1 MSERRGTE
9 ALRADAE
16 ERLRLTDGLPARLDA
31 VRGTAYD
38 DARTIAVTATVH
50 GALVGLSISDDAL
63 ALGPAR
69 LGDEIVRLAAA
80 ANRLA
85 LVAGLGVLSRSLGDA
100 GTVELARSIGLGDL
114 IDPDA
119 PVVPYVPTVDPG
131 DDDYAMTFDFS
142 SLRSDR

>member
-1 MSERRGTE
+1 MNERRSTE
-9 ALRADAE
+9 RLRADAE
-16 ERLRLTDGLPARLDA
+16 ERLRLTDDLPARIEA
-31 VRGTAYD
+31 VRGTAHD

-50 GALVGLSISDDAL
+50 GALAGLAITADAL

-69 LGDEIVRLAAA
+69 LGEEIVRLAAA
-80 ANRLA
+80 ANRTA
-85 LVAGLGVLSRSLGDA
+85 LVDGLGLLSRVLGDA
-100 GTVELARSIGLGDL
+100 GTMELARSMGLGDL

-119 PVVPYVPTVDPG
+119 PVVPQVPSADNT